1 MSSLDKKEV
10 QIPPE
15 KIYTLISTKERIFI
29 TISVMI
35 GTFMAILD
43 TTIVDVVLPKMM
55 GPLSTDLY
63 GIQWVITSYMIA
75 AATALLFVE
84 NFSKYIGYS
93 YTFIIGMAIF
103 TFASFFCA
111 SATSLAQM
119 ITFRSI
125 QGMGE
130 AFIMASAQTILI
142 LTYPPEKRG
151 TALGIYG
158 LGVSFAPALGP
169 TAGGFITEHLNW
181 RWVFYINV
189 PIGILNIIS
198 SFLVLPKFLG
208 KEKIFHF
215 NFISYLFI
223 ALATIFLLIM
233 LSKGQQYG
241 WFQSIFIIKCLF
253 ISLISFSLFFAS
265 EIWAS
270 IHSKNTLINWKI
282 FKFPEYSW
290 SMGFYFFILGFV
302 LYQIFYLLPLYYENL
317 KGLTTFQTGL
327 HMLPPAML
335 IGTCSITAGILSDK
349 FSPSIIL
356 VIDWFLLLIITFFI
370 IPKLNYY
377 TPAYKAVILTL
388 PLGIS
393 VGIFF
398 SPLTTLAMRNLGK
411 FTGLGV
417 ALMHYIRFLG
427 GSFGTAIATNHLER
441 NTKEFFLRINEL
453 QNWTYVKHFIY
464 SKVFLIDKF
473 FPLELSIKK
482 SKALLY
488 HAQYIQALSWSF
500 QETFRTI
507 GFWALIAG
515 IFLTGL
521 IITTLKHHFK
531 SLIYIKKLIHK
542 AEIDQ

>member
-189 PIGILNIIS
+189 PIGILNILS
-198 SFLVLPKFLG
+198 SFLILPKFLG

-215 NFISYLFI
+215 NFVSYFFI

-241 WFQSIFIIKCLF
+241 WFQSVFIIKCFF

-327 HMLPPAML
+327 HMLPPA
-335 IGTCSITAGILSDK
+335 
-349 FSPSIIL
+349 
-356 VIDWFLLLIITFFI
+356 
-370 IPKLNYY
+370 
-377 TPAYKAVILTL
+377 
-388 PLGIS
+388 
-393 VGIFF
+393 
-398 SPLTTLAMRNLGK
+398 
-411 FTGLGV
+411 
-417 ALMHYIRFLG
+417 
-427 GSFGTAIATNHLER
+427 
-441 NTKEFFLRINEL
+441 
-453 QNWTYVKHFIY
+453 
-464 SKVFLIDKF
+464 
-473 FPLELSIKK
+473 
-482 SKALLY
+482 
-488 HAQYIQALSWSF
+488 
-500 QETFRTI
+500 
-507 GFWALIAG
+507 
-515 IFLTGL
+515 
-521 IITTLKHHFK
+521 
-531 SLIYIKKLIHK
+531 
-542 AEIDQ
+542 